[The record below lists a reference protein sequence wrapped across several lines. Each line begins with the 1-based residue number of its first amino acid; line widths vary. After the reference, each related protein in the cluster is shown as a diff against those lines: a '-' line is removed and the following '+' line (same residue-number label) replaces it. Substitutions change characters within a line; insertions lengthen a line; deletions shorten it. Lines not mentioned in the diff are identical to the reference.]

1 MFFFLFFADFFL
13 FDKARF
19 CLVSLSFLL
28 VVIKKRSKS
37 SCVRTFNNQYQL
49 WKKDEKKS
57 PNYLDSMF
65 RSSTFAPAFERERQ
79 QST

>member
-49 WKKDEKKS
+49 WKKHEKNSVK
-57 PNYLDSMF
+57 NLDSRI